1 MSDPIKHECGIAF
14 IRLLKPLN
22 YYQEKYGS
30 ALYGIKKMQLIMA
43 KQLNRGQDGA
53 GIGVIK
59 IDPPFGKRYIARKR
73 SNAKDAVADIFEEV
87 IRKFEELPADKRGN
101 TEYLK
106 ANFPYAGELIVGHN
120 RYATHSGNSL
130 ENLHPFLRQNNW
142 MSRNL
147 VIAGNY
153 NMTNVDELFE
163 QLITLGQHPK
173 EISDNVTM
181 LEKIGHFLDEEN
193 NRLYRKYKAEGLEG
207 QAIADKIKN
216 ELDLENVLKNAFRK
230 ADGGYHMAGMVG
242 DGNAFIIRD
251 PNGLRPSFYYQND
264 EIFAIAS
271 ERPALQTAFNLQLGD
286 IKELGRGNALI
297 IGRNGKINEVNILPA
312 GPNLACSFERIYFS
326 RGSDADI
333 YTERKE
339 LGGHLA
345 AEVLRKIDYD
355 INNTVFSYIPNT
367 AATCFYG
374 LVDGIYKYIDR
385 YKRENLLK
393 LGPDATPEKIDEIL
407 SVKARREKILVKDVK
422 MRTFITQDKDRD
434 DLVGHVYDVTYGIVR
449 EGLDTL
455 VVIDDSIVR
464 GTTLKKSILK
474 ILDRL
479 KPKLIVVASSAPII
493 KYPDCYGIDMSRMN
507 EFAAFRALLNLLERD
522 GLSHKLQE
530 TYEKAKYQLT
540 LPSEECQNVVKEL
553 YDLYDDEELT
563 AMMSQM
569 LTPEDMHAEVKIIF
583 QTVEN
588 LHKSCPNN
596 PGDWYF
602 TGNYPTPGGM
612 RVVNRSFMYFI
623 EGKKQRAY

>member
-1 MSDPIKHECGIAF
+1 MSDPIKHECGIAL

-22 YYQEKYGS
+22 YYHEKYGS

-59 IDPPFGKRYIARKR
+59 IDPAFGKRYIARKR

-87 IRKFEELPADKRGN
+87 IRKFEELPANHREDTN
-101 TEYLK
+101 YLK

-251 PNGLRPSFYYQND
+251 PNGLRPSFYFKND

-271 ERPALQTAFNLQLGD
+271 ERPALQTAFNLQLED

-297 IGRNGKINEVNILPA
+297 ISRNGTIKEVNILPE
-312 GPNLACSFERIYFS
+312 GPNYACSFERIYFS

-333 YTERKE
+333 YKERKL
-339 LGGHLA
+339 LGSHLA
-345 AEVLRKIDYD
+345 AEVLRKINYD

-367 AATCFYG
+367 ASTCFYG
-374 LVDGIYKYIDR
+374 LLDGIYSYIDR

-393 LGPDATPEKIDEIL
+393 LGADATPEKIDAIL
-407 SVKARREKILVKDVK
+407 SVKARREKILVKDGK

-507 EFAAFRALLNLLERD
+507 EFAAFRALLKLLERD
-522 GLSHKLQE
+522 GLTHKLQE
-530 TYEKAKYQLT
+530 TYEKAAAQLK
-540 LPSEECQNVVKEL
+540 LPSEDCQNVVKEL

-563 AMMSQM
+563 AMISTM
-569 LTPEDMHAEVKIIF
+569 LTPKDMHAEVKIIF

-588 LHKSCPNN
+588 LHKSSPNH

-612 RVVNRSFMYFI
+612 RVVNRSFMYFM
-623 EGKKQRAY
+623 EGKKERAY

>member
-1 MSDPIKHECGIAF
+1 MSDPIKHECGIAL

-22 YYQEKYGS
+22 YYHEKYGS

-59 IDPPFGKRYIARKR
+59 IDPAFGKRYIARKR

-87 IRKFEELPADKRGN
+87 IRKFEELPANHREDTN
-101 TEYLK
+101 YLK

-251 PNGLRPSFYYQND
+251 PNGLRPSFYFKND

-271 ERPALQTAFNLQLGD
+271 ERPALQTAFNLQLED

-297 IGRNGKINEVNILPA
+297 ISRNGTIKEVNILPE
-312 GPNLACSFERIYFS
+312 GPNYACSFERIYFS

-333 YTERKE
+333 YKERKL
-339 LGGHLA
+339 LGSHLA
-345 AEVLRKIDYD
+345 AEVLRKINYD

-367 AATCFYG
+367 ASTCFYG
-374 LVDGIYKYIDR
+374 LLDGIYSYIDR

-393 LGPDATPEKIDEIL
+393 LGADATPEKIDAIL
-407 SVKARREKILVKDVK
+407 SVKARREKILVKDGK

-507 EFAAFRALLNLLERD
+507 EFAAFRALLKLLERD
-522 GLSHKLQE
+522 GLTHKLQE
-530 TYEKAKYQLT
+530 TYEKAAAQLL
-540 LPSEECQNVVKEL
+540 LPSEDCQNVVKEL

-563 AMMSQM
+563 AMISTM
-569 LTPEDMHAEVKIIF
+569 LTPKDMHAEVKIIF

-588 LHKSCPNN
+588 LHKSSPNH

-612 RVVNRSFMYFI
+612 RVVNRSFMYFM
-623 EGKKQRAY
+623 EGKKERAY

>member
-1 MSDPIKHECGIAF
+1 MSDPIKHECGIAL

-87 IRKFEELPADKRGN
+87 IRKYEELPGDKREN

-106 ANFPYAGELIVGHN
+106 ANYPYAGELIVGHN

-163 QLITLGQHPK
+163 QLISLGQHPK

-207 QAIADKIKN
+207 QAIAEKIKN

-264 EIFAIAS
+264 EVFAIAS
-271 ERPALQTAFNLQLGD
+271 ERPALQTAFNLQLED

-297 IGRNGKINEVNILPA
+297 ISRNGAIKEVNILPA

-333 YTERKE
+333 YKERKL
-339 LGGHLA
+339 LGAHLA

-374 LVDGIYKYIDR
+374 LLDGIYKYIDR
-385 YKRENLLK
+385 YKRENILK
-393 LGPDATPEKIDEIL
+393 LGVDATPEKIDEIL

-434 DLVGHVYDVTYGIVR
+434 GLVGHVYDVTYGIVR

-507 EFAAFRALLNLLERD
+507 EFAAFRALLKLLERD
-522 GLSHKLQE
+522 GLTHKLQE
-530 TYEKAKYQLT
+530 TYEKAKAQLA

-563 AMMSQM
+563 AMISVM
-569 LTPEDMHAEVKIIF
+569 LTPKDMHAEVKIIF

-623 EGKKQRAY
+623 EGNKERAY